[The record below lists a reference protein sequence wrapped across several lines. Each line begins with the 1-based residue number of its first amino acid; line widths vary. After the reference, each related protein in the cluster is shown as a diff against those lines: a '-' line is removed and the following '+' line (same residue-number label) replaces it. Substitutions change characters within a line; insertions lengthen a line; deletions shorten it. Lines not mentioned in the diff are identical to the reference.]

1 MLLRSIAEKKFR
13 VSISDK
19 HKNKTYIMEER
30 QDNNEKNVKD
40 EKTLRSEWLL
50 LLLSII
56 ILILLLLLF
65 LVAGINYYK
74 MEKKGTFR
82 VSGNTVYL
90 GEGMQGEI
98 SEEFEAIIEDIDS
111 LPSLEDIYGI
121 NDLNTIRSLIEK
133 IRSILS
139 EAEKLPEEEKAY
151 FDAIYKNKLNELLDA
166 LLKRAKQLSD
176 GLAPDE
182 NYTIAPYGPSEAET
196 GGDSGK
202 SHTKTDTGGSGGGSG
217 KDKKEEPPQIT
228 VTPDDGSAGD
238 KFSFAVDGSLYPGDS
253 ISRSYNI
260 DLTYSGDRKLWIS
273 IPTEKIEEEAAG
285 LSGLLDCEVKIDDE
299 VIYPKAGGSHKKLRD
314 MEAEYALPHADNT
327 KKLSKKCSITVKVP
341 KTLNDDLS
349 QGNSYQ
355 GKKITDFTIK
365 WQIR

>member
-1 MLLRSIAEKKFR
+1 
-13 VSISDK
+13 
-19 HKNKTYIMEER
+19 MEER
-30 QDNNEKNVKD
+30 HDNNENKVKD

-56 ILILLLLLF
+56 ILILLLLLL

-74 MEKKGTFR
+74 MERKGIFK
-82 VSGNTVYL
+82 VSGNTIYF
-90 GEGMQGEI
+90 GEESLPGEV

-111 LPSLEDIYGI
+111 LPSIKDISEI
-121 NDLNTIRSLIEK
+121 NDPDVIHALIEK

-139 EAEKLPEEEKAY
+139 EAEKLSDGEKVY
-151 FDAIYKNKLNELLDA
+151 FDAIYKDRLNELLDA

-182 NYTIAPYGPSEAET
+182 NYPTALYGPSEAET

-202 SHTKTDTGGSGGGSG
+202 SHAKTDTGGPGGGGGSGKGKG

-238 KFSFAVDGSLYPGDS
+238 RFSITIDGSLYPGDS
-253 ISRSYNI
+253 KSRSYTI
-260 DLTYSGDRKLWIS
+260 DLTYSGDRKLLIS
-273 IPTEKIEEEAAG
+273 IPAENIDEEATG
-285 LSGLLDCEVKIDDE
+285 LSELLDCEVKIDDE
-299 VIYPKAGGSHKKLRD
+299 IIYPKAGGSHKLRD

-327 KKLSKKCSITVKVP
+327 KKLSKKCNITVTVP
-341 KTLNDDLS
+341 TTLNDDSSLE
-349 QGNSYQ
+349 NSYQ
-355 GKKITDFTIK
+355 GKKITDFAIN